1 MHGKA
6 LPGKNLTS
14 GHLTPPRPHTRDP
27 GPGHDG
33 YRGAGER
40 GFNLSP
46 GQTIQTELVN
56 KMRSDQIR
64 QGRLGGE
71 RSASLEHFL
80 ASMDADRWIAETDL
94 LVDMAHLLGLR
105 RQGIID
111 AAPARALMAALLDLY
126 DHGLPAEAFDERFED
141 IHAGKEACLIDQV
154 GEDIGGRLHMGRS
167 RNDEVATCIRIRLK
181 QEILGIARS
190 LADLR
195 ATLLDVAAGQQETVM
210 PGFTHL
216 QHAQPTTLA
225 HYLLAYEQAIS
236 RDAARLREAYAR
248 VDVSPLGSAA
258 FASTGFPLD
267 RDYTARILGFSGPAA
282 NSMDA
287 VAARDFAIEVLGA
300 LAICMTTISR
310 LCEEIVLWSTSFV
323 GFVDLDDAYCS
334 SSSIMPQKKNP
345 DVAEIMR
352 AKAGTVAGALTA
364 AITITKA
371 LPMSYNR
378 DLQELTPHLWRGVA
392 AARESIPLLAG
403 MIQTATFA
411 TDRMA
416 LEAGRGFSTAT
427 ELADVL
433 VRDYGLAFRTA
444 HRIVG
449 RAVRQGSLDLA
460 SLEAAARETADLS
473 VVDLGLTQE
482 QIETVLDPRHV
493 VAVRTIVG
501 GPAPAAVAV
510 QLEQQQ
516 TLLARD
522 RAWVEETATGLSHA
536 FEELIAASRRMIA

>member
-1 MHGKA
+1 
-6 LPGKNLTS
+6 
-14 GHLTPPRPHTRDP
+14 
-27 GPGHDG
+27 
-33 YRGAGER
+33 
-40 GFNLSP
+40 
-46 GQTIQTELVN
+46 
-56 KMRSDQIR
+56 MRSDQIR
-64 QGRLGGE
+64 QGRLSGE
-71 RSASLEHFL
+71 RSANLEHFL
-80 ASMDADRWIAETDL
+80 ASMDADRWIAEADL

-111 AAPARALMAALLDLY
+111 EAPARALMAALLDLH

-141 IHAGKEACLIDQV
+141 IHAGKEACLIDRV

-181 QEILGIARS
+181 QEIIALVRS

-195 ATLLDVAAGQQETVM
+195 ATLLDVAAGHTETVM

-225 HYLLAYEQAIS
+225 HYLLAYEQAFS

-267 RDYTARILGFSGPAA
+267 RDYTARLLGFARPAA

-287 VAARDFAIEVLGA
+287 VAARDFALEVLSSI
-300 LAICMTTISR
+300 AICMTTTSR
-310 LCEEIVLWSTSFV
+310 LCEELVLWSTSFF
-323 GFVDLDDAYCS
+323 GFVQLDDAYCS

-364 AITITKA
+364 AITITKG

-378 DLQELTPHLWRGVA
+378 DLQELTPHLWRGVE
-392 AARESIPLLAG
+392 AARESIPLLSG
-403 MIQTATFA
+403 MIGTATFN
-411 TDRMA
+411 TERMA
-416 LEAGRGFSTAT
+416 AEAGRGFSTAT

-433 VRDYGLAFRTA
+433 VREYGLAFRTA

-449 RAVRQGSLDLA
+449 RAVRHGSLDLA
-460 SLEAAARETADLS
+460 TLEGAAREAAGLS
-473 VVDLGLTQE
+473 VVDLGVTQE
-482 QIETVLDPRHV
+482 RIDAVLDPRHA
-493 VAVRTIVG
+493 VAVRTITG

-510 QLEQQQ
+510 QLAEQKE
-516 TLLARD
+516 LLARD
-522 RAWVEETATGLSHA
+522 VAWAKETETALSRA
-536 FEELIAASRRMIA
+536 FEDLISESRRMIV

>member
-1 MHGKA
+1 
-6 LPGKNLTS
+6 
-14 GHLTPPRPHTRDP
+14 
-27 GPGHDG
+27 
-33 YRGAGER
+33 
-40 GFNLSP
+40 
-46 GQTIQTELVN
+46 
-56 KMRSDQIR
+56 MRSDQIR
-64 QGRLGGE
+64 QGRLSGE
-71 RSASLEHFL
+71 RSANLEHFL
-80 ASMDADRWIAETDL
+80 ASMDADRWIAEADL

-111 AAPARALMAALLDLY
+111 EAPARALMAALLDLH

-141 IHAGKEACLIDQV
+141 IHAGKEACLIDRV

-181 QEILGIARS
+181 QEIIALVRS

-195 ATLLDVAAGQQETVM
+195 ATLLDVAAGHTETVM

-225 HYLLAYEQAIS
+225 HYLLAYEQAFS
-236 RDAARLREAYAR
+236 RDAARLYAR

-267 RDYTARILGFSGPAA
+267 RDYTARLLGFARPAA

-287 VAARDFAIEVLGA
+287 VAARDFALEVLSSI
-300 LAICMTTISR
+300 AICMTTTSR
-310 LCEEIVLWSTSFV
+310 LCEELVLWSTSFF
-323 GFVDLDDAYCS
+323 GFVQLDDAYCS

-364 AITITKA
+364 AITITKG

-378 DLQELTPHLWRGVA
+378 DLQELTPHLWRGVE
-392 AARESIPLLAG
+392 AARESLPLLSG
-403 MIQTATFA
+403 MIGTATFN
-411 TDRMA
+411 TERMA
-416 LEAGRGFSTAT
+416 AEAGRGFSTAT

-433 VRDYGLAFRTA
+433 VREYGLAFRTA

-449 RAVRQGSLDLA
+449 RAVRHGSLDLA
-460 SLEAAARETADLS
+460 TLEGAAREAAGLS
-473 VVDLGLTQE
+473 VVDLGVTQE
-482 QIETVLDPRHV
+482 RIDAVLDPRHA
-493 VAVRTIVG
+493 VAVRTITG

-510 QLEQQQ
+510 QLAEQKE
-516 TLLARD
+516 LLARD
-522 RAWVEETATGLSHA
+522 VAWAKETETALSRA
-536 FEELIAASRRMIA
+536 FEDLISESRRMIV

>member
-1 MHGKA
+1 
-6 LPGKNLTS
+6 
-14 GHLTPPRPHTRDP
+14 
-27 GPGHDG
+27 
-33 YRGAGER
+33 
-40 GFNLSP
+40 
-46 GQTIQTELVN
+46 
-56 KMRSDQIR
+56 MRSDQIR
-64 QGRLGGE
+64 QGRLSGE
-71 RSASLEHFL
+71 RSANLEHFL
-80 ASMDADRWIAETDL
+80 ASMDADRWIAEADL

-111 AAPARALMAALLDLY
+111 EAPARALMAALLDLH

-141 IHAGKEACLIDQV
+141 IHAGKEACLIDRV

-181 QEILGIARS
+181 QEIIALVRS

-195 ATLLDVAAGQQETVM
+195 ATLLDVAAGHTETVM

-225 HYLLAYEQAIS
+225 HYLLAYEQAFS

-267 RDYTARILGFSGPAA
+267 RDYTARLLGFARPAA

-287 VAARDFAIEVLGA
+287 VAARDFALEVLSSI
-300 LAICMTTISR
+300 AICMTTTSR
-310 LCEEIVLWSTSFV
+310 LCEELVLWSTSFF
-323 GFVDLDDAYCS
+323 GFVQLDDAYCS

-364 AITITKA
+364 AITITKG

-378 DLQELTPHLWRGVA
+378 DLQEMTPHLWRGVE
-392 AARESIPLLAG
+392 AARESLPLLSG
-403 MIQTATFA
+403 MIGTATFN
-411 TDRMA
+411 TERMA
-416 LEAGRGFSTAT
+416 AEAGRGFSTAT

-433 VRDYGLAFRTA
+433 VREYGLAFRTA

-449 RAVRQGSLDLA
+449 RAVRHGSLDLA
-460 SLEAAARETADLS
+460 TLEGAAREAAGLS
-473 VVDLGLTQE
+473 VVDLGVTQE
-482 QIETVLDPRHV
+482 RIDAVLDPRHA
-493 VAVRTIVG
+493 VAVRTITG

-510 QLEQQQ
+510 QLAEQKE
-516 TLLARD
+516 LLARD
-522 RAWVEETATGLSHA
+522 VAWAKETETALSRA
-536 FEELIAASRRMIA
+536 FEDLISESRRMIV

>member
-1 MHGKA
+1 
-6 LPGKNLTS
+6 
-14 GHLTPPRPHTRDP
+14 
-27 GPGHDG
+27 
-33 YRGAGER
+33 
-40 GFNLSP
+40 
-46 GQTIQTELVN
+46 
-56 KMRSDQIR
+56 MRSDQIR
-64 QGRLGGE
+64 QGRLAGE
-71 RSASLEHFL
+71 RSANLEHFL
-80 ASMDADRWIAETDL
+80 ASMDADRWIAEADL
-94 LVDMAHLLGLR
+94 LVDMAHLLGLS

-111 AAPARALMAALLDLY
+111 EAPARALMAALLDLH

-141 IHAGKEACLIDQV
+141 IHAGKEACLIDRV

-181 QEILGIARS
+181 QEIIALVRS

-195 ATLLDVAAGQQETVM
+195 ATLLDVAAGHTETVM

-225 HYLLAYEQAIS
+225 HYLLAYEQAFS

-267 RDYTARILGFSGPAA
+267 RDYTARLLGFARPAA

-287 VAARDFAIEVLGA
+287 VAARDFALEVLSSI
-300 LAICMTTISR
+300 AISMTTTSR
-310 LCEEIVLWSTSFV
+310 LCEELVLWSTSFF
-323 GFVDLDDAYCS
+323 GFVQLDDAYCS

-364 AITITKA
+364 AITITKG

-378 DLQELTPHLWRGVA
+378 DLQELTPHLWRGVE
-392 AARESIPLLAG
+392 AARESLPLLSG
-403 MIQTATFA
+403 MIGTATFN
-411 TDRMA
+411 TERMA
-416 LEAGRGFSTAT
+416 AEAGRGFSTAT

-433 VRDYGLAFRTA
+433 VREYGLAFRTA

-449 RAVRQGSLDLA
+449 RAVRHGSLDLA
-460 SLEAAARETADLS
+460 TLEGAAREAAGLS
-473 VVDLGLTQE
+473 VVDLGVTQE
-482 QIETVLDPRHV
+482 RIDAVLDPRHA
-493 VAVRTIVG
+493 VAVRTITG

-510 QLEQQQ
+510 QLAEQKE
-516 TLLARD
+516 LLARD
-522 RAWVEETATGLSHA
+522 VAWAKETETALSRA
-536 FEELIAASRRMIA
+536 FEDLISESRRMIV

>member
-1 MHGKA
+1 
-6 LPGKNLTS
+6 
-14 GHLTPPRPHTRDP
+14 
-27 GPGHDG
+27 
-33 YRGAGER
+33 
-40 GFNLSP
+40 
-46 GQTIQTELVN
+46 
-56 KMRSDQIR
+56 MRSDQIR
-64 QGRLGGE
+64 QGRLSGE
-71 RSASLEHFL
+71 RSANLEHFL
-80 ASMDADRWIAETDL
+80 ASMDADRWIAEADL

-111 AAPARALMAALLDLY
+111 EAPARALMAALLDLH

-141 IHAGKEACLIDQV
+141 IHAGKEACLIDRV

-181 QEILGIARS
+181 QEIIALVRS

-195 ATLLDVAAGQQETVM
+195 ATLLDVAAGHTETVM

-225 HYLLAYEQAIS
+225 HYLLAYEQAFS
-236 RDAARLREAYAR
+236 RDAARLREAYVR

-267 RDYTARILGFSGPAA
+267 RDYTARLLGFARPAA

-287 VAARDFAIEVLGA
+287 VAARDFALEVLSSI
-300 LAICMTTISR
+300 AICMTTTSR
-310 LCEEIVLWSTSFV
+310 LCEELVLWSTSFF
-323 GFVDLDDAYCS
+323 GFVQLDDAYCS

-364 AITITKA
+364 AITITKG

-378 DLQELTPHLWRGVA
+378 DLQELTPHLWRGVE
-392 AARESIPLLAG
+392 AARESLPLLSG
-403 MIQTATFA
+403 MIGTATFN
-411 TDRMA
+411 TERMA
-416 LEAGRGFSTAT
+416 AEAGRGFSTAT

-433 VRDYGLAFRTA
+433 VREYGLAFRTA

-449 RAVRQGSLDLA
+449 RAVRHGSLDLA
-460 SLEAAARETADLS
+460 TLEGAAREAAGLS
-473 VVDLGLTQE
+473 VVDLGVTQE
-482 QIETVLDPRHV
+482 RIDAVLDPRHA
-493 VAVRTIVG
+493 VAVRTITG

-510 QLEQQQ
+510 QLAEQKE
-516 TLLARD
+516 LLARD
-522 RAWVEETATGLSHA
+522 AAWAKETEAALSRA
-536 FEELIAASRRMIA
+536 FEDLISESRRMIV

>member
-1 MHGKA
+1 
-6 LPGKNLTS
+6 
-14 GHLTPPRPHTRDP
+14 
-27 GPGHDG
+27 
-33 YRGAGER
+33 
-40 GFNLSP
+40 
-46 GQTIQTELVN
+46 
-56 KMRSDQIR
+56 MRSDQIR
-64 QGRLGGE
+64 QGRLSGE
-71 RSASLEHFL
+71 RSANLEHFL
-80 ASMDADRWIAETDL
+80 ASMDADRWIAEADL

-111 AAPARALMAALLDLY
+111 EAPARALMAALLDLH

-141 IHAGKEACLIDQV
+141 IHAGKEACLIDRV

-181 QEILGIARS
+181 QEIIALVRS

-195 ATLLDVAAGQQETVM
+195 ATLLDVAAGHTETVM

-225 HYLLAYEQAIS
+225 HYLLAYEQAFS

-267 RDYTARILGFSGPAA
+267 RDYTARLLGFARPAA

-287 VAARDFAIEVLGA
+287 VAARDFALEVLSSI
-300 LAICMTTISR
+300 AICMTTTSR
-310 LCEEIVLWSTSFV
+310 LCEELVLWSTSFF
-323 GFVDLDDAYCS
+323 GFVQLDDAYCS

-364 AITITKA
+364 AITITKG

-378 DLQELTPHLWRGVA
+378 DLQELTPHLWRGVE
-392 AARESIPLLAG
+392 AARESLPLLSG
-403 MIQTATFA
+403 MIGTATFN
-411 TDRMA
+411 TERMA
-416 LEAGRGFSTAT
+416 AEAGRGFSTAT

-433 VRDYGLAFRTA
+433 VREYGLAFRTA

-449 RAVRQGSLDLA
+449 RAVRHGSLDLA
-460 SLEAAARETADLS
+460 TLEGAAREAAGLS
-473 VVDLGLTQE
+473 VVDLGVTQE
-482 QIETVLDPRHV
+482 RIDAVLDPRHA
-493 VAVRTIVG
+493 VAVRTITG

-510 QLEQQQ
+510 QLAEQKE
-516 TLLARD
+516 LLAPD
-522 RAWVEETATGLSHA
+522 VAWAKETETALSRA
-536 FEELIAASRRMIA
+536 FEDLISESRRMIV

>member
-1 MHGKA
+1 
-6 LPGKNLTS
+6 
-14 GHLTPPRPHTRDP
+14 
-27 GPGHDG
+27 
-33 YRGAGER
+33 
-40 GFNLSP
+40 
-46 GQTIQTELVN
+46 
-56 KMRSDQIR
+56 MRSDQIR
-64 QGRLGGE
+64 QGRLSGE
-71 RSASLEHFL
+71 RSANLEHFL
-80 ASMDADRWIAETDL
+80 ASMDADRWIAEADL

-111 AAPARALMAALLDLY
+111 EAPARALMAALLDLH

-141 IHAGKEACLIDQV
+141 IHAGKEACLIDRV

-181 QEILGIARS
+181 QEIIALVRS

-195 ATLLDVAAGQQETVM
+195 ATLLDVAAGHTETVM

-225 HYLLAYEQAIS
+225 HYLLAYEQAFS

-267 RDYTARILGFSGPAA
+267 RDYTARLLGFARPAA

-287 VAARDFAIEVLGA
+287 VAARDFALEVLSSI
-300 LAICMTTISR
+300 AICMTTTSR
-310 LCEEIVLWSTSFV
+310 LCEELVLWSTSFF
-323 GFVDLDDAYCS
+323 GFVQLDDAYCS

-364 AITITKA
+364 AITITKG

-378 DLQELTPHLWRGVA
+378 DLQELTPHLWRGVE
-392 AARESIPLLAG
+392 AARESLPLLSG
-403 MIQTATFA
+403 MIGTATFN
-411 TDRMA
+411 TERMA
-416 LEAGRGFSTAT
+416 AEAGRGFSTAT

-433 VRDYGLAFRTA
+433 VREYGLAFRTA

-449 RAVRQGSLDLA
+449 RAVRHGSLDLA
-460 SLEAAARETADLS
+460 TLEGAAREAAGLS
-473 VVDLGLTQE
+473 VVDLGVTQE
-482 QIETVLDPRHV
+482 RIDAVLDPRHA
-493 VAVRTIVG
+493 VAVRTITG

-510 QLEQQQ
+510 QLAEQKE
-516 TLLARD
+516 LLARD
-522 RAWVEETATGLSHA
+522 VAWAKETETALSRA
-536 FEELIAASRRMIA
+536 FEDLISESRRMIV